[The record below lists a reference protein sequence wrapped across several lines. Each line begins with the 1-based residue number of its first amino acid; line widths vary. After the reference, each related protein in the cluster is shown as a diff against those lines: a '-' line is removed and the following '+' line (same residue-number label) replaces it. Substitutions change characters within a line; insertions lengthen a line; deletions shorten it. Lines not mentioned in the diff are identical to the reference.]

1 MKKIIFSAILTLL
14 CLSASA
20 QSEFRERYG
29 TYKGF
34 LDVGLASA
42 FADGESSVSFELRT
56 SHGVQI
62 NPFIFAGAGIGVGVT
77 GGSAYD
83 TTVMAPIFA
92 QARFNFTRTTI
103 SPYIDLKGGYS
114 VGDFNGGYLQP
125 SLGVSLP
132 FTSKFAIDF
141 ALAYTLNTHK
151 DSYSDMYYAYVE
163 RMYLHTISLNFG
175 FEC

>member
-42 FADGESSVSFELRT
+42 FVDGESSISFELRT

-62 NPFIFAGAGIGVGVT
+62 NPFA
-77 GGSAYD
+77 
-83 TTVMAPIFA
+83 
-92 QARFNFTRTTI
+92 
-103 SPYIDLKGGYS
+103 
-114 VGDFNGGYLQP
+114 
-125 SLGVSLP
+125 
-132 FTSKFAIDF
+132 
-141 ALAYTLNTHK
+141 
-151 DSYSDMYYAYVE
+151 
-163 RMYLHTISLNFG
+163 
-175 FEC
+175 